1 MIFGGD
7 LNLEGYHLEKLLNVN
22 FILCERKLFQ
32 QERVLLLSFLL
43 EYKNYNFR
51 GGEKLFE

>member
-43 EYKNYNFR
+43 EYKNYDFW